1 MIKCGKDRN
10 EFQMLQEM
18 EKNILWFEKC
28 SWLQQWNQQHSWER
42 ITWTIV
48 NPLWTQKISH
58 LKQMFDISTRLV
70 SEQDEISGLE
80 TNGWENHS
88 WKNLSS
94 LGAERV
100 INLQRT
106 KVYPQIL
113 VPVRP
118 QHRHRRTR
126 QVHLQVQQQSEDPAP
141 GNWRDSPKTQDKK
154 KRRDNNQAS
163 EDRWRYLPE
172 WLVEFTENLEDAQV
186 PAPAHA
192 SHDSDSERPTK
203 AASRKHSIETHFPKD
218 RNCEV
223 CSRTKIT
230 RAPCKRRAG
239 EAVPR
244 AVKFGDLITADYK
257 IHSEECESRNNHR
270 YAVVVQD

>member
-1 MIKCGKDRN
+1 MTVTMESAVFMGKN
-10 EFQMLQEM
+10 YLNNCQ
-18 EKNILWFEKC
+18 
-28 SWLQQWNQQHSWER
+28 S
-42 ITWTIV
+42 IV
-48 NPLWTQKISH
+48 NTTDLT
-58 LKQMFDISTRLV
+58 LEQMFDISTRLV

-80 TNGWENHS
+80 TIGWENHS
-88 WKNLSS
+88 WKYLSS
-94 LGAERV
+94 IGDERV

-106 KVYPQIL
+106 KVYTQIL

-118 QHRHRRTR
+118 QRRHRRTR

-163 EDRWRYLPE
+163 EERLRDLPE

-192 SHDSDSERPTK
+192 SHDSDSERPFKVAT
-203 AASRKHSIETHFPKD
+203 RKHSIYTHFPKD

-223 CSRTKIT
+223 CSRTKMT

-239 EAVPR
+239 EALPW
-244 AVKFGDLITADYK
+244 AEKFADLMTANHK
-257 IHSEECESRNNHR
+257 VLNEEGESRNNHR